1 MKPLTRARRGSYVV
15 KPAPTVTSQV
25 LKQKRRASIASFQS
39 DSSSSAMT
47 TPINQSSA
55 APRMRNDRVMGRQS
69 FVWDPQ
75 RMWRTS
81 RVKSPLG
88 QSNEAASSSHAV
100 EAVPVAAPRSNKFMG
115 SLPSHVVGSWKPKH
129 PTVVALQRKQ
139 LVWSPLKNKGI
150 KPVRK
155 SFVPSNMSPEN
166 MCHGGT
172 NLLTEKYVGPTL
184 SLGKESL
191 TSVPQRPFPSDMSLG
206 KVENGGECGY
216 EGAMV
221 VKMKLEAGGRMG
233 EREGRIDRE
242 R

>member
-1 MKPLTRARRGSYVV
+1 MPSHPSLAASQKPKSFIPRLSNVDKDNVSRASNMKPLTRARRGSYVV
-15 KPAPTVTSQV
+15 KLAPTVTSQV
-25 LKQKRRASIASFQS
+25 LKRKRRASISSFQS

-47 TPINQSSA
+47 TPINQSSV

-100 EAVPVAAPRSNKFMG
+100 EAAPVAAPRSNKFIG
-115 SLPSHVVGSWKPKH
+115 SPPSHVVGSWKPKH

-155 SFVPSNMSPEN
+155 SFVPS
-166 MCHGGT
+166 
-172 NLLTEKYVGPTL
+172 
-184 SLGKESL
+184 
-191 TSVPQRPFPSDMSLG
+191 
-206 KVENGGECGY
+206 
-216 EGAMV
+216 
-221 VKMKLEAGGRMG
+221 
-233 EREGRIDRE
+233 
-242 R
+242 